1 MSNFYDQ
8 PTIQVRLV
16 SPPIGSQ
23 FIYDINLLCYV
34 FVPLSD
40 LHFRFS
46 LTPNTLGSIQL
57 GGASERSRFD
67 KLVAN
72 IPLWN
77 QIFVISCVIAVS
89 LDPLFFYIPFINE
102 KDKCL
107 GMDKNLKV
115 VALVLRSLL
124 DITFIVHI
132 ICQIRQAFQT
142 VNSKPQTTRNSCW
155 ESKAKAV
162 ARNLSWRS
170 VVTDVLALLPI
181 PQVRRLKVNF

>member
-1 MSNFYDQ
+1 MSNLHDQ

-23 FIYDINLLCYV
+23 FIYDTKLLCYV
-34 FVPLSD
+34 FVPHSD

-46 LTPNTLGSIQL
+46 LTPYTLGGTQL
-57 GGASERSRFD
+57 GGASERPRFD

-89 LDPLFFYIPFINE
+89 LDPLFFYIPFIDE
-102 KDKCL
+102 DHKCL
-107 GMDKNLKV
+107 GMDTNLRV

-132 ICQIRQAFQT
+132 ICQIRQAFKT
-142 VNSKPQTTRNSCW
+142 VNSKLQTTRNSGW

-162 ARNLSWRS
+162 ARNFSWRS

-181 PQVRRLKVNF
+181 PQLARFN